1 MDTPSTPNLRPRKT
15 HVIFGRIFIL
25 DGVAVPANGVQ
36 VFEGR
41 VAKPCS
47 LERIR
52 LVPRGNADH
61 AAHARLHAVSV
72 GGHTY
77 RGVDSWANAGPNI
90 DVSGSISAADRQLEV
105 GESIYVLIAN
115 TAPETARVQPVI
127 ECRHDG
133 GVTYVG
139 TWALDTPVE
148 PRFTLAAPSSGNNR
162 EAGISWRS
170 PWPCRPTHLY
180 VRSDSEG
187 ALNVVSVHTGSATT
201 GRAKQLSH
209 GTAPLPVE
217 LFFGAGAPIGCDMA
231 PLDAEIVVYIE
242 NIGQGPRWIEIEMD
256 VDAYDRRDPRCQ
268 PEPAP
273 AAASGSTSMVAS
285 VPPGAGPA
293 ISRIA

>member
-15 HVIFGRIFIL
+15 HVVFGRIVIL
-25 DGVAVPANGVQ
+25 DGVAVPEDGVH

-41 VAKPCS
+41 VAKACS

-77 RGVDSWANAGPNI
+77 RDGSWANTGPNVDI
-90 DVSGSISAADRQLEV
+90 SGCISADDRQLEA
-105 GESIYVLIAN
+105 GESVYVLIAN
-115 TAPETARVQPVI
+115 AGPEAVRVQPVI
-127 ECRHDG
+127 ECLHDK

-139 TWALDTPVE
+139 TWALDKPDD
-148 PRFTLAAPSSGNNR
+148 PRVTLAAPNGGSGR
-162 EAGISWRS
+162 EQGISWRS

-180 VRSDSEG
+180 ARSDSEG
-187 ALNVVSVHTGSATT
+187 ALNITAVFASHSTS
-201 GRAKQLSH
+201 GRVKQLDH
-209 GTAPLPVE
+209 GRAPLPVE

-231 PLDAEIVVYIE
+231 PLDSEIVVYIE
-242 NIGQGPRWIEIEMD
+242 NVGQGPRWVEIEMD
-256 VDAYDRRDPRCQ
+256 VDAYDRRDPHCQ

-273 AAASGSTSMVAS
+273 PTT
-285 VPPGAGPA
+285 
-293 ISRIA
+293 

>member
-1 MDTPSTPNLRPRKT
+1 MDAPNLRPRKT
-15 HVIFGRIFIL
+15 HVIFGRIFVL
-25 DGVAVPANGVQ
+25 DGVAVPENGVQ

-77 RGVDSWANAGPNI
+77 TDLSWRNAGPNVD
-90 DVSGSISAADRQLEV
+90 DVSGCISAADRQLEV
-105 GESIYVLIAN
+105 GESVYVLVAN
-115 TAPETARVQPVI
+115 AAPETARVQPVI
-127 ECRHDG
+127 ECLHDN

-139 TWALDTPVE
+139 TWALEEPPA
-148 PRFTLAAPSSGNNR
+148 PRFTVAAPSGGNNR
-162 EAGISWRS
+162 EMGISWRS

-180 VRSDSEG
+180 ARSDSEG
-187 ALNVVSVHTGSATT
+187 ALNITSVHAGNATS
-201 GRAKQLSH
+201 GRAKQLAD

-217 LFFGAGAPIGCDMA
+217 LFFGGGAPIGCDMA
-231 PLDAEIVVYIE
+231 PLDAEVVVFIE
-242 NIGQGPRWIEIEMD
+242 NIGHGPRWIEIEMD

-273 AAASGSTSMVAS
+273 VPASGSCGTIAS
-285 VPPGAGPA
+285 VPPGPGSAL
-293 ISRIA
+293 SRIA